1 MKEGIPNPKEIV
13 VGEEYGRGVL
23 IIAREMRG
31 QFSIT
36 EGAVNE
42 CSLKYQSTEVTVRI
56 VSECVWEILEDEIK
70 SSRVDGIECLRKVF
84 KTTFIY
90 WYIDLIGRK
99 KEYMDDNGS
108 EKRERE
114 REREREQVYIIIIN
128 CWSIIT
134 SVTLCLLDGFIP
146 L

>member
-36 EGAVNE
+36 EVTVDE

-56 VSECVWEILEDEIK
+56 VNEYVREILEDEIK

-90 WYIDLIGRK
+90 WYIDLIGRE
-99 KEYMDDNGS
+99 KEYMEDNGS

-114 REREREQVYIIIIN
+114 RERASLYYYY
-128 CWSIIT
+128 
-134 SVTLCLLDGFIP
+134 
-146 L
+146 

>member
-42 CSLKYQSTEVTVRI
+42 CSLKYQSTEVTIRI
-56 VSECVWEILEDEIK
+56 VSEYVREILEDEIK

-90 WYIDLIGRK
+90 WYIDLIGRE

-114 REREREQVYIIIIN
+114 RESKFCIIIIIIIIN
-128 CWSIIT
+128 CWSIT
-134 SVTLCLLDGFIP
+134 SVTLCLLDGFIYH
-146 L
+146 